1 MQDLTALRADT
12 EKKRDTLTALRIKV
26 SEGPTVSNVHGL
38 GETIDTMDYVTRI
51 GDSSRALVVIVDFAT
66 THPGFDSFAEF
77 CAGSQLF

>member
-38 GETIDTMDYVTRI
+38 GETIDTIDYVTRI
-51 GDSSRALVVIVDFAT
+51 GNSSRAVYSIYEETLQGWSILDTALGQ
-66 THPGFDSFAEF
+66 PSN
-77 CAGSQLF
+77 